1 VFSDKNQCPERTPDK
16 FVFRCPFRTKL
27 FCRLFQPLRSWLIS
41 DAPSE
46 QFCVGNRHDVDN
58 KSRTCNLSFVKS
70 WKKILLSFF
79 IGGLVTALIYF
90 YNQIPSNGPRIFTI
104 IFEIPFM
111 LIAMASEN
119 LVGRFMSD
127 CIFYGLQIA
136 FYAVLTFLALSIF
149 RKTNSKS

>member
-1 VFSDKNQCPERTPDK
+1 
-16 FVFRCPFRTKL
+16 
-27 FCRLFQPLRSWLIS
+27 
-41 DAPSE
+41 
-46 QFCVGNRHDVDN
+46 
-58 KSRTCNLSFVKS
+58 VKS